1 MVGRASKHLW
11 GFFPLGAEKILE
23 DYYLSP
29 KLSPQGHPLFSA
41 EVVQLY
47 LLQKPPS
54 MSLAYV
60 VVLFWMTMDFTKRV
74 ALALKIKNLKKKLP
88 FGNVETVN
96 GCEAWPH
103 LV

>member
-1 MVGRASKHLW
+1 MHPSTCWNFSPWIVGSD
-11 GFFPLGAEKILE
+11 AEKILE
-23 DYYLSP
+23 HYYLSP

-41 EVVQLY
+41 EIVQLY

-74 ALALKIKNLKKKLP
+74 ALALKIKNLKKK
-88 FGNVETVN
+88 VTI
-96 GCEAWPH
+96 W
-103 LV
+103 